1 MEYIL
6 IILSS
11 FLFTIP
17 LYLPELFFLSWFA
30 LIPLIYLTRD
40 YDYSHSFVS
49 ALFVGI
55 LNSIFSFYW
64 LYKPLAANLT
74 MPSSF
79 ILFLLFIYV
88 IISAL
93 FIPFWLTINKFLQPQ
108 KSFSPIIAALSW
120 SGLEF
125 LRFEYFNINPFNYL
139 AYTQSAFA
147 SITQYA
153 SFGGMFLI
161 SFITILIAG
170 YLVKIF
176 IKPSFKRSV
185 PLILLI
191 LLIIFLPMIFNSNLK
206 ENYNYQKLSILV
218 NNSVEK
224 GSSFEQLDQE
234 IDILAELINKSES
247 SYIFTSEKSLNFDLL
262 RNNYYRE
269 KLFKEI
275 GERKAGTYLQ
285 LGSVAAEAENYD
297 SQIKDSLFLVDSEYK
312 LVNRYNKE
320 KSIIT
325 AVNLPYKKKIFD
337 YINNYIKF
345 DSKIFYSPVESVK
358 VNNLSYLNLI
368 ADEIF
373 IPLILNKNEKAD
385 KEFNLIINS
394 AAEER
399 INSKVYNNLSWSAA
413 VIRAAE
419 SRKSLLRISRGGYSG
434 YINPKSN
441 LVLKKRIK
449 NSIEELN
456 VALIERTSYY
466 HKNPRKIPYLIL
478 IFNAIIISIK
488 LILVIRKKL
497 SSRN

>member
-1 MEYIL
+1 MEFIL

-30 LIPLIYLTRD
+30 LIPLIYLTID

-88 IISAL
+88 LISAL
-93 FIPFWLTINKFLQPQ
+93 FMPAWLILNKFLQPQ
-108 KSFSPIIAALSW
+108 KSFSPVIAALSW

-161 SFITILIAG
+161 SFITILISG

-176 IKPSFKRSV
+176 LKPSFKRSV
-185 PLILLI
+185 PLIII
-191 LLIIFLPMIFNSNLK
+191 LLIIVILPIIFNSNL
-206 ENYNYQKLSILV
+206 EGNYDYQKMNILV
-218 NNSVEK
+218 NNSVSEENI
-224 GSSFEQLDQE
+224 FEQRNKE
-234 IDILAELINKSES
+234 IDILAELVKNSES
-247 SYIFTSEKSLNFDLL
+247 DYIFTSENSLNFDLL

-269 KLFKEI
+269 KLYNQI
-275 GERKAGTYLQ
+275 GERKTGSYLQ

-297 SQIKDSLFLVDSEYK
+297 SQIKESLFLIDSEYK
-312 LVNRYNKE
+312 IVNRYNKE
-320 KSIIT
+320 KNIIT
-325 AVNLPYKKKIFD
+325 AVNLPYKEKIFD
-337 YINNYIKF
+337 FINNYIKF
-345 DSKIFYSPVESVK
+345 NSILIFNEIQTVDI
-358 VNNLSYLNLI
+358 NNLSYLNLI

-373 IPLILNKNEKAD
+373 LPIISNNKEEVNKD
-385 KEFNLIINS
+385 FNLIVNS
-394 AAEER
+394 AAEEKIDSR
-399 INSKVYNNLSWSAA
+399 VYNNLSWSAA
-413 VIRAAE
+413 VMRAAE

-434 YINPKSN
+434 YINPKSKIE
-441 LVLKKRIK
+441 LKNKIK
-449 NSIEELN
+449 NDTLELDI
-456 VALIERTSYY
+456 ALIDRASYY
-466 HKNPRKIPYLIL
+466 QKNPQKVPYLIL
-478 IFNAIIISIK
+478 IFNLLIISINII
-488 LILVIRKKL
+488 LILRKKS